1 MKNIQSRV
9 LLAIISICLLI
20 CLSALAGAADTGD
33 PPGRVARL
41 SYILGNVSLQP
52 SGEDQWSA
60 ASTNYTVTTGDRLFT
75 DANSKAELEMGDFA
89 LRMSQ
94 STDLTIT
101 NLTDQLLQIGVG
113 QGSFEVTVFRLA
125 AANSVEIDTPN
136 GALALQRAGSYR
148 VDVSPQDGTTFVTVN
163 SGSAEV
169 TGGGASPQTI
179 ASGQAAQLKGSDT
192 MQFTLA
198 SMPSLDDF
206 DRWCADRDRTI
217 NTAASSKYV
226 DPYTPGVED
235 LDTYGRWSEVPDYG
249 PVWYPSS
256 VAVGWAPYRVGHWAW
271 VEPWG
276 WTWVSHE
283 PWGFAPYHYG
293 RWAVIGGTWGWVPGP
308 VAVAPVYAPALV
320 AFVGGDGFSLDIG
333 LQAWF
338 PLGPRE
344 PYLPWYHHGDNYLR
358 QVNLA
363 NARGIDVRHI
373 TEIDVSKFK
382 YVNQRVAITAVPT
395 SVFGNGQGVSKKMVR
410 ITSDQIARAQVVD
423 RPQVTPSEIA
433 AFRGAPPTRLPKVTP
448 AIAGLR
454 PARPTPAVV
463 TRNIPRP
470 TPGPSAPPSAR
481 PHFVTRNAPPPQD
494 VPFARRQPVLASQ
507 PGHPLEPQQ
516 RANLRQGRPAGPP
529 KDKPRGHGS
538 NNSQNHRN

>member
-148 VDVSPQDGTTFVTVN
+148 VNVSPQDGTTFVTVN